1 MSTESLPSISVEPGS
16 IAVTGAG
23 GFIGAHLVRAL
34 SRRGSRVFALDVESA
49 LLARLGPGDA
59 DPLVMHVASE
69 KIDSAARLKILSQ
82 CSVVVHLAASTDMSR
97 GLHDR
102 GREINDAVALA
113 TSVCDAV
120 VSGGGRLI
128 FASSAA
134 VYGQPDEMTPCD
146 ESSTPLRPTS
156 MYGAAKMAGEAT
168 VRAYASLFDLPVQVI
183 RPTTVLGLGLD
194 RGVVAA
200 LVAAALR
207 GQKPLRVLGDGTQ
220 VRNFVH
226 IRDVVSAIE
235 TLLGSPHEGLE
246 VYNVAS
252 DGHTTVR
259 EVADI
264 VSDRAGGTAVEY
276 GSGGTGWKGDAGRV
290 TLSNTRL
297 RGIGWHPSSNSSDTV
312 RDVVEGFFREGVVL
326 RSDEMDRA
334 RNVSV

>member
-1 MSTESLPSISVEPGS
+1 MSAESLASTPVEAGS

-34 SRRGSRVFALDVESA
+34 SRRGSRVVALDVDAA
-49 LLARLGPGDA
+49 LRARLGAADA
-59 DPLVMHVASE
+59 DPLVTHVASE
-69 KIDSAARLKILSQ
+69 SIAAADRHEILSR
-82 CSVVVHLAASTDMSR
+82 CSAVVHLAASTDMSR

-113 TSVCDAV
+113 TSVCDSV
-120 VSGGGRLI
+120 VSGGGRLV

-156 MYGAAKMAGEAT
+156 MYGAGKMAAEAT
-168 VRAYASLFDLPVQVI
+168 MRAYASLFDLPVQVI
-183 RPTTVLGLGLD
+183 RPTTVLGAGLD
-194 RGVVAA
+194 RGVVTA

-207 GQKPLRVLGDGTQ
+207 DEEPLRVLGDGTQ

-235 TLLGSPHEGLE
+235 TLLALPHEGLE

-264 VSDRAGGTAVEY
+264 VSDRAGGAAVEY
-276 GSGGTGWKGDAGRV
+276 GSGGTGWKGDAGKV
-290 TLSNTRL
+290 TLSNARL
-297 RGIGWHPSSNSSDTV
+297 RETGWQPSSNSTDTV
-312 RDVVEGFFREGVVL
+312 RDVVEDLFREGVVL
-326 RSDEMDRA
+326 RSDEADRA
-334 RNVSV
+334 RNVRV